1 MNKNM
6 GCNYLQ
12 KVLKISISG
21 LPYLQQ
27 LPETE
32 YKMIIA
38 FVRIFFQPGY
48 YSHFE
53 ALKTSH

>member
-1 MNKNM
+1 M